1 MPDGATPTARRAKIR
16 AVVLVGFMGAGKS
29 SVGRALA
36 TRLKWSFVDLDQR
49 IEKRDGRTIAEIF
62 RESGEAEF
70 RRMEH
75 EALREL
81 IDDLGSGGSAR
92 VVALGGGALI
102 HESNARL
109 IEGVKI
115 PTIFL
120 DAPVEELW
128 RRCRQQPAESG
139 MERPLL
145 SGTQAFRELYE
156 KRRPHY
162 LRASLRHETGGKVV
176 EQIAAELIQA
186 LGLNR
191 RRGSRG
197 QN

>member
-49 IEKRDGRTIAEIF
+49 IERRDGRTIVEIF

-81 IDDLGSGGSAR
+81 IDDLGSGGGAR
-92 VVALGGGALI
+92 VVALGGGTLI

-109 IEGVKI
+109 IEAVKI

-120 DAPVEELW
+120 DAPIEELW

-139 MERPLL
+139 IKRPLL

-186 LGLNR
+186 LGLDR
-191 RRGSRG
+191 RRGNRG